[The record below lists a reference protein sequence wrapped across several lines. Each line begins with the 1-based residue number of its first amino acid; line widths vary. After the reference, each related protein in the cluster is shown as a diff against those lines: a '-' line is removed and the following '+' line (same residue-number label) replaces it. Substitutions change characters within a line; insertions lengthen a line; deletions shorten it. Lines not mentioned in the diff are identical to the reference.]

1 LWFVDELWC
10 FLVILEILKG
20 ALLKESRNSLVAS
33 LSHKKAPL
41 ESGA

>member
-1 LWFVDELWC
+1 MWFVDELWC

-20 ALLKESRNSLVAS
+20 AFPKESCNSLAVS
-33 LSHKKAPL
+33 LSHKKAPH